1 MAYRK
6 GSDVLLYV
14 DVDGLGTYTQV
25 AGLQQTRL
33 QIRKD
38 EVDVTNQQSTGKYRE
53 LLDGAGI
60 TKLTVSGSGVFVDT
74 APLSTLRNYTL
85 NGTIRNWRVVVPGE
99 GQYQGPFQLG
109 QFDRQAPH
117 AREISYDVT
126 LESAGVISFT

>member
-74 APLSTLRNYTL
+74 APLSTEATN
-85 NGTIRNWRVVVPGE
+85 
-99 GQYQGPFQLG
+99 
-109 QFDRQAPH
+109 H
-117 AREISYDVT
+117 
-126 LESAGVISFT
+126 